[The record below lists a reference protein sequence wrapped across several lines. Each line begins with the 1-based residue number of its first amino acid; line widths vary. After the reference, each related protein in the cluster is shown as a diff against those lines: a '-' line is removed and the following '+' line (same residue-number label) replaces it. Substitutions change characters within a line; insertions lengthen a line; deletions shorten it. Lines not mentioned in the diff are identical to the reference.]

1 MIMSDLK
8 GKIWMD
14 GNLLEW
20 SDAKVHVL
28 THTLHYGTGVFEGVR
43 AYETS
48 SGSAIFRL
56 NDHTD
61 RLFES
66 ARLIG
71 MKIPFSVS
79 DLNDAQKEVVKIN
92 SLKNAYIRPMC
103 FYGSEGMGLRADNLG
118 VHTCIA
124 AWDWGSYLGDDKILN
139 GIKVKVTDFPKR
151 TEKSMLHKAKASGNY
166 LYSML
171 ALKDALNSG
180 FDEALILDVN
190 DHINE
195 GSGENFFMVKDNT
208 LSTPKDSTVLNG
220 ITRQTVMQIAK
231 DELGMETEERPIH
244 FVNEFSTFE
253 EMGACGTAAVISPVQ
268 SILYQNE
275 WMHMLNSR
283 DGVGPVMQKLYNSL
297 TQLQKGERE
306 DNFGWTVEVEI

>member
-14 GNLLEW
+14 GKLVEW

-48 SGSAIFRL
+48 GGPAIFRL
-56 NDHTD
+56 EDHTN

-71 MKIPFSVS
+71 MKIPYNAEE
-79 DLNDAQKEVVKIN
+79 LNDAQSKVVKIN
-92 SLKNAYIRPMC
+92 NLKNAYIRPMC
-103 FYGSEGMGLRADNLG
+103 FYGSEGMGLRADNLK
-118 VHTCIA
+118 VHAIIA

-151 TEKSMLHKAKASGNY
+151 CEKSMLHKAKASGNY

-180 FDEALILDVN
+180 FDEALILDVDDN
-190 DHINE
+190 VNE
-195 GSGENFFMVKDNT
+195 GSGENFFMIANNT
-208 LSTPKDSTVLNG
+208 IHTPKDATVLNG
-220 ITRQTVMQIAK
+220 ITRQTVMKIARDLNYNVEETNISVDDVK
-231 DELGMETEERPIH
+231 SSDEAFFT
-244 FVNEFSTFE
+244 
-253 EMGACGTAAVISPVQ
+253 GTAAEVTPIVQ
-268 SILYQNE
+268 VDNVKIN
-275 WMHMLNSR
+275 
-283 DGVGPVMQKLYNSL
+283 DGKPGEITKKIQKIYFDTIRGKVDEYDSWL
-297 TQLQKGERE
+297 TQ
-306 DNFGWTVEVEI
+306 V

>member
-1 MIMSDLK
+1 MKMSDLK

-14 GNLLEW
+14 GKLVEW

-48 SGSAIFRL
+48 GGPAIFRL
-56 NDHTD
+56 EDHTN

-71 MKIPFSVS
+71 MKIPYNSKE
-79 DLNDAQKEVVKIN
+79 LNDAQSKVVKIN
-92 SLKNAYIRPMC
+92 NLKNAYIRPMC
-103 FYGSEGMGLRADNLG
+103 FYGSEGMGLRADNLK
-118 VHTCIA
+118 VHAIIA

-151 TEKSMLHKAKASGNY
+151 CEKSMLHKAKASGNY

-180 FDEALILDVN
+180 FDEALIIDVDDN
-190 DHINE
+190 VNE
-195 GSGENFFMVKDNT
+195 GSGENFFMVANNT
-208 LSTPKDSTVLNG
+208 IHTPKDATVLNG
-220 ITRQTVMQIAK
+220 ITRQTVMKIAR
-231 DELGMETEERPIH
+231 DLNYNVEETNIS
-244 FVNEFSTFE
+244 VDDVKSSNEAFFT
-253 EMGACGTAAVISPVQ
+253 GTAAEVTPIIQVDNVK
-268 SILYQNE
+268 IN
-275 WMHMLNSR
+275 
-283 DGVGPVMQKLYNSL
+283 DGKPGEITKKIQKIYFDTIRGKVDEYDSWL
-297 TQLQKGERE
+297 TQ
-306 DNFGWTVEVEI
+306 V

>member
-14 GNLLEW
+14 GKLVEW
-20 SDAKVHVL
+20 SDAKIHVL

-48 SGSAIFRL
+48 DGPAIFRL
-56 NDHTD
+56 EDHTN

-71 MKIPFSVS
+71 MKIPY
-79 DLNDAQKEVVKIN
+79 DKKELNDAQSKVVNIN
-92 SLKNAYIRPMC
+92 NLKNAYIRPMC
-103 FYGSEGMGLRADNLG
+103 FYGSEGMGLRADNLK
-118 VHTCIA
+118 VHAIIA

-151 TEKSMLHKAKASGNY
+151 CEKSMLHKAKASGNY

-180 FDEALILDVN
+180 FDEALILDIDDNV
-190 DHINE
+190 NE
-195 GSGENFFMVKDNT
+195 GSGENFFMVANNT
-208 LSTPKDSTVLNG
+208 IHTPKDATVLNG
-220 ITRQTVMQIAK
+220 ITRQTVMKIARDLNYNVEETNISVADVK
-231 DELGMETEERPIH
+231 SSDEAFFT
-244 FVNEFSTFE
+244 
-253 EMGACGTAAVISPVQ
+253 GTAAEVTPIIQVDNVK
-268 SILYQNE
+268 IN
-275 WMHMLNSR
+275 
-283 DGVGPVMQKLYNSL
+283 DGKPGKITKKIQKIYFDTIRGKVDEYDSWL
-297 TQLQKGERE
+297 TQ
-306 DNFGWTVEVEI
+306 V

>member
-14 GNLLEW
+14 GKLVEW

-48 SGSAIFRL
+48 GGPAIFRL
-56 NDHTD
+56 EDHTN

-66 ARLIG
+66 AKLIG
-71 MKIPFSVS
+71 MKIPY
-79 DLNDAQKEVVKIN
+79 DKKELNDAQSKVVKIN
-92 SLKNAYIRPMC
+92 NLKNAYIRPMC
-103 FYGSEGMGLRADNLG
+103 FYGSEGMGLRADNLK
-118 VHTCIA
+118 VHAIIA

-151 TEKSMLHKAKASGNY
+151 CEKSMLHKAKASGNY

-180 FDEALILDVN
+180 FDEALILDVDDN
-190 DHINE
+190 VNE
-195 GSGENFFMVKDNT
+195 GSGENFFMIANNT
-208 LSTPKDSTVLNG
+208 IHTPKDATVLNG
-220 ITRQTVMQIAK
+220 ITRQTVMKIAR
-231 DELGMETEERPIH
+231 DLSYNVEETNIS
-244 FVNEFSTFE
+244 VDDVKSSNEAFFT
-253 EMGACGTAAVISPVQ
+253 GTAAEVTPIIQVDNVK
-268 SILYQNE
+268 IN
-275 WMHMLNSR
+275 
-283 DGVGPVMQKLYNSL
+283 DGKPGEITKKIQKIYFDTIRGKVDEYDSWL
-297 TQLQKGERE
+297 TQ
-306 DNFGWTVEVEI
+306 V

>member
-14 GNLLEW
+14 GKLVEW

-48 SGSAIFRL
+48 GGPAIFRL
-56 NDHTD
+56 EDHTN

-71 MKIPFSVS
+71 MKIPYNSKE
-79 DLNDAQKEVVKIN
+79 LNDAQSKVVKIN
-92 SLKNAYIRPMC
+92 NLKNAYIRPMC
-103 FYGSEGMGLRADNLG
+103 FYGSEGMGLRADNLK
-118 VHTCIA
+118 VHAIIA

-151 TEKSMLHKAKASGNY
+151 SEKSMLHKAKASGNY

-180 FDEALILDVN
+180 FDEALILDVDDN
-190 DHINE
+190 VNE
-195 GSGENFFMVKDNT
+195 GSGENFFMIANNT
-208 LSTPKDSTVLNG
+208 IHTPKDATVLNG
-220 ITRQTVMQIAK
+220 ITRQTVMKIARDLNYNVEETNISVDDVK
-231 DELGMETEERPIH
+231 SADEAFFT
-244 FVNEFSTFE
+244 
-253 EMGACGTAAVISPVQ
+253 GTAAEVTPIIQVDNVK
-268 SILYQNE
+268 IN
-275 WMHMLNSR
+275 
-283 DGVGPVMQKLYNSL
+283 DGKPGEITKKIQKIYFDTIRGKVDEYDSWL
-297 TQLQKGERE
+297 TQ
-306 DNFGWTVEVEI
+306 V